1 MVRRSRPRPLGIPEQ
16 ISRMRM
22 AFPSFTMDWR
32 CGRVRWRGPLQPTEL
47 SAEYITEVSYRLGQ
61 WPKVRV
67 LEPPIVRRAGRV
79 APHRYADDSLCLFH
93 PKRGEW
99 APAMAIAE
107 TIVPWASLWLYYY
120 EVWLATG
127 EWIGGGE
134 HPRTKEQFLRR
145 VA

>member
-1 MVRRSRPRPLGIPEQ
+1 
-16 ISRMRM
+16 MRQ
-22 AFPSFTMDWR
+22 AFPSFTMEWR
-32 CGRVRWRGPLQPTEL
+32 CGQVRWRGPLQPTEV
-47 SAEYITEVSYRLGQ
+47 SSEYITDVSYRLGR

-67 LEPPIVRRAGRV
+67 LDSPIVRRAGQV

-93 PKRGEW
+93 PKRSEW
-99 APAMAIAE
+99 VPTMAIAE

-127 EWIGGGE
+127 EWVGGGE
-134 HPRTKEQFLRR
+134 HPRSKDKSLRR